1 MKTTNALIRSSLY
14 DCESTGFQLDIPMN
28 INETIKERMSAWP
41 RKLTSVMEIQ
51 RQRFSE
57 LNKKFK
63 QTPVLNSSKIEPMIL
78 PQASRPQPRQQ
89 ARSKPQ
95 IQVHLPPTRR
105 SNTAYNPNALT
116 SRNQKYLTLANLSK
130 ILHVLQIHD
139 EKTKEHSDTA
149 TETSASTTASAKQR
163 VQQHLQETATRWWR
177 PIRSSDSK
185 PVSSIIYSS
194 GASTTMQQYLDES
207 IQSQKH
213 VPVVVCR
220 KLLFEYC
227 FCFFLIR
234 QSSQILLNR

>member
-14 DCESTGFQLDIPMN
+14 DSESTGFQLDVPMN
-28 INETIKERMSAWP
+28 FNETIKERMSTWP
-41 RKLTSVMEIQ
+41 RKLTSIMEIQ

-63 QTPVLNSSKIEPMIL
+63 PTPIVNPSKIEPIIL
-78 PQASRPQPRQQ
+78 PQAYRPQPRQE
-89 ARSKPQ
+89 ARTKPQ

-105 SNTAYNPNALT
+105 STTAYNPNALT
-116 SRNQKYLTLANLSK
+116 SHNQKYLTLANLSQ

-139 EKTKEHSDTA
+139 KTKEHSDTA

-194 GASTTMQQYLDES
+194 GASTTMQQYLEES

-220 KLLFEYC
+220 TFYSYYSLRILFL
-227 FCFFLIR
+227 FLSR
-234 QSSQILLNR
+234 